1 MLLGAVSLDLPFR
14 TLHQPHDVAAVADE
28 NEHHDR
34 SRPRKIRPPSPC
46 ECQQRHCED
55 HHDDR
60 ADRCSLPNDEDDN
73 PDHGERHTNSRCKYD
88 ETTKRRRDGFSTPK
102 PMEDR
107 EGVTDHRSEQGHVP
121 ERRID
126 DPYPDRCGE
135 HPFARIANENEA
147 TEFLPEY
154 PYDVRRAG
162 VARPDGVDID
172 TLTPSHKHTETDAPK
187 QVREHDGNNL
197 IHADK
202 CRSYRPAFCLVDN
215 LLPIGSLKRYGGA
228 VLWLSRP
235 PYLRWIAAGA
245 IVLAA
250 LVWDLSKR
258 QSESFPF
265 AATAILAGTAITEDL
280 IEWRPL
286 PEGSVPVP
294 LLSGVSATADI
305 DAGDPLTRSVL
316 SQTSQLPEGW
326 WSIPIDI
333 PYGIPVGAAIRVVL
347 PDGSAATGVVTQP
360 ASNDGFGV
368 PSPGTVGFPAA
379 VADTVAQLVSVGDVV
394 ILVEP

>member
-1 MLLGAVSLDLPFR
+1 M
-14 TLHQPHDVAAVADE
+14 
-28 NEHHDR
+28 
-34 SRPRKIRPPSPC
+34 
-46 ECQQRHCED
+46 
-55 HHDDR
+55 
-60 ADRCSLPNDEDDN
+60 
-73 PDHGERHTNSRCKYD
+73 
-88 ETTKRRRDGFSTPK
+88 
-102 PMEDR
+102 
-107 EGVTDHRSEQGHVP
+107 
-121 ERRID
+121 
-126 DPYPDRCGE
+126 
-135 HPFARIANENEA
+135 
-147 TEFLPEY
+147 
-154 PYDVRRAG
+154 
-162 VARPDGVDID
+162 
-172 TLTPSHKHTETDAPK
+172 
-187 QVREHDGNNL
+187 
-197 IHADK
+197 
-202 CRSYRPAFCLVDN
+202 
-215 LLPIGSLKRYGGA
+215 
-228 VLWLSRP
+228 LWLSRP

-305 DAGDPLTRSVL
+305 DAGDPLIRSVL
-316 SQTSQLPEGW
+316 SQTAQLPEGW

-360 ASNDGFGV
+360 ASSDGFGV